1 MSAPASPLFALQQ
14 HFDFQLSLLH
24 EQPPLPGLADLLSMS
39 PPARCQSAPL
49 EHEAPTLPLLPGSTS
64 THLTAHQQA
73 MAMALGGEA
82 PEQPSP
88 SLLGLPPEQ
97 QQQLRAQQAQQA
109 ALLQQQRAEQ
119 QRWCAAAER
128 LLLQSRASDE
138 AEGDALGSLI
148 LSLQS
153 EIEDMESHQGRQER
167 LERRRR
173 QEGLQ
178 RQQAQLQRQQELRQ
192 RQQEDWER
200 GQQAQHAEW
209 EAAQRHDRAEW
220 EARRA
225 AEQRQWEARRQR
237 EQAAWEAQRRREEE
251 EWEAA
256 QRAGMLPLAQR
267 LGGQDDASLAAMDG
281 RGAVRGPRLS
291 APGCLQRP
299 APLQGLDPD
308 WWRPA
313 GASAAQQPAA
323 LPTAKSRPPAA
334 FQFERSLTSTNQ
346 GSQRGSRAAAAAA
359 GPAPRVPPEQ
369 QQRQQRAAA
378 AAAGEALA
386 GGAPSRKRR
395 SLDVPALF
403 EVQVQPHHRPPLHAH
418 DWDCQTQQRL
428 AQQQLGQQQGQG
440 QVQGQVQAQGR
451 SHSRGVR
458 SDLSGSS

>member
-1 MSAPASPLFALQQ
+1 MWGRAWRGQAQAAGLHTLHTPRGTPLALPSRPSSQQLPHRCRRPSPSPLPPLQPASPLFALQQ

-220 EARRA
+220 QARRA

-237 EQAAWEAQRRREEE
+237 EQAAWEAQWRREEE

-299 APLQGLDPD
+299 APLQVRSPCAGGGGGRAPQRRRGRQTASLECAATRMQALALMRFCLGRGPSVLL
-308 WWRPA
+308 A
-313 GASAAQQPAA
+313 GA
-323 LPTAKSRPPAA
+323 
-334 FQFERSLTSTNQ
+334 
-346 GSQRGSRAAAAAA
+346 
-359 GPAPRVPPEQ
+359 
-369 QQRQQRAAA
+369 
-378 AAAGEALA
+378 
-386 GGAPSRKRR
+386 
-395 SLDVPALF
+395 
-403 EVQVQPHHRPPLHAH
+403 
-418 DWDCQTQQRL
+418 
-428 AQQQLGQQQGQG
+428 
-440 QVQGQVQAQGR
+440 
-451 SHSRGVR
+451 
-458 SDLSGSS
+458 